1 MRITKDPDVR
11 RQELLDL
18 AKRLFLEKGFDK
30 VSVREIVNESESMG
44 SPGLF
49 YYYFKSKKDIY
60 QAVIDQI
67 VDDEIKS
74 RQRVLATANNEKGND
89 AENIVKL
96 LNLIQDDA
104 VDLEKMQLKS
114 ADSQLIHSVSERLIA
129 SEETMIHDLIDK
141 MLDENVIKET
151 NLLNKDT
158 SDYLTKFLIYGS
170 NGILANLGA
179 GDDRKKAIEYVKTF
193 IGEVL
198 HLNIHN

>member
-18 AKRLFLEKGFDK
+18 AQKLFLEKGFDK
-30 VSVREIVNESESMG
+30 VSIREIVNETDSMG

-49 YYYFKSKKDIY
+49 YYYFKSKKEIY

-67 VDDEIKS
+67 VDEEIKA
-74 RQRVLATANNEKGND
+74 RQSILATASHAKGHEV
-89 AENIVKL
+89 ENIVKL
-96 LNLIQDDA
+96 LNSIQADA
-104 VDLEKMQLKS
+104 VKLEKLQLKS

-141 MLDENVIKET
+141 MLEEKVVHET
-151 NLLNKDT
+151 MLLNKDT

-170 NGILANLGA
+170 NGILANLNA
-179 GDDRKKAIEYVKTF
+179 GDDRKAAVAYVRTF

-198 HLNIHN
+198 QLNI